1 MHGILYAV
9 IFIRIF
15 QCRTNK
21 QSVFSHTLSGHRFCN
36 GFHIESIVH
45 FTTQRNRHLFCCFN
59 IDCFAA
65 KCLFDG
71 FCSAIASLSQLRAR
85 FLFHLQTTLID
96 NSMGAAPCA
105 ANFDLFQNPI
115 TIHLFDG
122 INGLLCKLREL
133 LNLPKVVFLAPRCV
147 RLITMAV
154 IIAL

>member
-9 IFIRIF
+9 IFICIF
-15 QCRTNK
+15 QCRTNE
-21 QSVFSHTLSGHRFCN
+21 QSIFSHALSGHRFCN
-36 GFHIESIVH
+36 GFHIKSIVH
-45 FTTQRNRHLFCCFN
+45 FTTQRNRHLFCCLN
-59 IDCFAA
+59 IDHFAA

-96 NSMGAAPCA
+96 NSMGAASCA

-122 INGLLCKLREL
+122 INWLLCKLREL

-147 RLITMAV
+147 RLIAMAV